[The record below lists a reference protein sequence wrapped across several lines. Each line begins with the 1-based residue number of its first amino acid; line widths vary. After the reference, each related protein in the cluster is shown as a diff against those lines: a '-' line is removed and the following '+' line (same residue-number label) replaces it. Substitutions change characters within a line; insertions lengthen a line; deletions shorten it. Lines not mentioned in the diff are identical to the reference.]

1 MIKRFSSPDA
11 IRLKA
16 SAITR
21 WWLPS
26 INAGQTSFTN
36 ARKSSFDSS
45 LIRALDNSSSNERI
59 SCCRSAGSEPIWF
72 CIAAISTF
80 KNYTK
85 IFPEKRGGA
94 YSEKNS
100 PPYTSTSIYQLDR
113 ARPDKYQYLKNLD
126 YTS

>member
-1 MIKRFSSPDA
+1 MIKRFRSPDA

-26 INAGQTSFTN
+26 MNAGQTSLTN
-36 ARKSSFDSS
+36 SKKSSFDFS
-45 LIRALDNSSSNERI
+45 LVRALDNSSSNERI

-72 CIAAISTF
+72 CIAVISTF

-85 IFPEKRGGA
+85 IFPVKRGGSN
-94 YSEKNS
+94 SEKNT
-100 PPYTSTSIYQLDR
+100 PPYTSTSIYQLAR
-113 ARPDKYQYLKNLD
+113 ARPDTYQYSKNLD